1 MSTRPSQ
8 RCVTQT
14 LFSGDMAIRIAR
26 PGVLRGSVICVHR
39 PVPIYYI
46 QAEDDRKARER
57 EERRRQDRLR
67 REDFKEFLQGM
78 VEENAITA
86 DTTWKDLKRSIEEED
101 AYKAME
107 GQPGGARD
115 VFDDI
120 VADLRRQVGFP
131 CCGACF
137 ALKRWFEMWVE
148 MLEGGERKCVA
159 ACLCG

>member
-1 MSTRPSQ
+1 MLRV
-8 RCVTQT
+8 R
-14 LFSGDMAIRIAR
+14 AR
-26 PGVLRGSVICVHR
+26 GRERVCQPTASYLYFWAYTPRTVSKTDE
-39 PVPIYYI
+39 

-57 EERRRQDRLR
+57 DERRRQDRLK

-120 VADLRRQVGFP
+120 VADLRRQV
-131 CCGACF
+131 
-137 ALKRWFEMWVE
+137 E
-148 MLEGGERKCVA
+148 
-159 ACLCG
+159 

>member
-1 MSTRPSQ
+1 MCASNRLSEPD
-8 RCVTQT
+8 
-14 LFSGDMAIRIAR
+14 G
-26 PGVLRGSVICVHR
+26 
-39 PVPIYYI
+39 

-57 EERRRQDRLR
+57 DERRRQDRLK

-120 VADLRRQVGFP
+120 VADLRRQVEQQSS
-131 CCGACF
+131 CRAYYTI
-137 ALKRWFEMWVE
+137 RES
-148 MLEGGERKCVA
+148 
-159 ACLCG
+159 

>member
-1 MSTRPSQ
+1 MPRTVSRT
-8 RCVTQT
+8 C
-14 LFSGDMAIRIAR
+14 IR
-26 PGVLRGSVICVHR
+26 
-39 PVPIYYI
+39 

-57 EERRRQDRLR
+57 DERRRQDRLK

-120 VADLRRQVGFP
+120 VADLRRQV
-131 CCGACF
+131 
-137 ALKRWFEMWVE
+137 KQ
-148 MLEGGERKCVA
+148 
-159 ACLCG
+159 

>member
-1 MSTRPSQ
+1 MCPDSLALALLLAYGMPRTVSRT
-8 RCVTQT
+8 C
-14 LFSGDMAIRIAR
+14 IR
-26 PGVLRGSVICVHR
+26 
-39 PVPIYYI
+39 

-57 EERRRQDRLR
+57 DERRRQDRLK

-120 VADLRRQVGFP
+120 VADLRRQV
-131 CCGACF
+131 
-137 ALKRWFEMWVE
+137 KQ
-148 MLEGGERKCVA
+148 
-159 ACLCG
+159 

>member
-1 MSTRPSQ
+1 MTWR
-8 RCVTQT
+8 
-14 LFSGDMAIRIAR
+14 LLIR
-26 PGVLRGSVICVHR
+26 
-39 PVPIYYI
+39 
-46 QAEDDRKARER
+46 QAEDERKARER

-101 AYKAME
+101 AYKAMD

-120 VADLRRQVGFP
+120 VADLRRQVFITSWRGWWYVYV
-131 CCGACF
+131 
-137 ALKRWFEMWVE
+137 WFIHR
-148 MLEGGERKCVA
+148 G
-159 ACLCG
+159 

>member
-1 MSTRPSQ
+1 MA
-8 RCVTQT
+8 CVLCTPRT
-14 LFSGDMAIRIAR
+14 VSETNG
-26 PGVLRGSVICVHR
+26 
-39 PVPIYYI
+39 

-57 EERRRQDRLR
+57 DERRRQDRLK

-120 VADLRRQVGFP
+120 VADLRRQVEQQSSSS
-131 CCGACF
+131 
-137 ALKRWFEMWVE
+137 RTY
-148 MLEGGERKCVA
+148 R
-159 ACLCG
+159 

>member
-1 MSTRPSQ
+1 MRTVASVRTNQQPRVCTFA
-8 RCVTQT
+8 CVPCTPRIV
-14 LFSGDMAIRIAR
+14 SGTA
-26 PGVLRGSVICVHR
+26 G
-39 PVPIYYI
+39 

-57 EERRRQDRLR
+57 DERRRQDRLK

-120 VADLRRQVGFP
+120 VADLRRQVELQTSSSRT
-131 CCGACF
+131 C
-137 ALKRWFEMWVE
+137 
-148 MLEGGERKCVA
+148 
-159 ACLCG
+159 